1 MSTSHGIGKRFRL
14 RPRRFDPGE
23 AQSNFR
29 DPQAPYKSSYV
40 ERVIGS
46 IRRECLDNVVVL
58 HQRHLHRI
66 LTAYFDHYHRWR
78 CH

>member
-1 MSTSHGIGKRFRL
+1 
-14 RPRRFDPGE
+14 
-23 AQSNFR
+23 
-29 DPQAPYKSSYV
+29 
-40 ERVIGS
+40 
-46 IRRECLDNVVVL
+46 VVL